1 MIVQAVQGAVK
12 GGLEG
17 LTSGDLQK
25 LGLPLTRG
33 EYTNVYLKEALKK
46 LHYVEGFNYTVGEE
60 ASEANMSLVSGVLII
75 SVIKKESGDID
86 KKVWKALK
94 AKIRRSD
101 TGRVIVYTYAMKDK
115 SEFDLVLKKLM
126 SVKTKFNIYDN

>member
-1 MIVQAVQGAVK
+1 
-12 GGLEG
+12 
-17 LTSGDLQK
+17 
-25 LGLPLTRG
+25 
-33 EYTNVYLKEALKK
+33 
-46 LHYVEGFNYTVGEE
+46 
-60 ASEANMSLVSGVLII
+60 MSLVSGVLII

-115 SEFDLVLKKLM
+115 NEFDLVLKKLM
-126 SVKTKFNIYDN
+126 SVKAKFNIYDN